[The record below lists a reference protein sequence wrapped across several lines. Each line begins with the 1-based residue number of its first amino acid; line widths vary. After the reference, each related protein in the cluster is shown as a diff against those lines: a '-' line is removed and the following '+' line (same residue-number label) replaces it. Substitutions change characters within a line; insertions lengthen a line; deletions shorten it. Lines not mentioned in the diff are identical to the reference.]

1 MVDTVHG
8 PPNPPILG
16 DLERY
21 GFFEMSNCPHSR
33 SSGLATGGG
42 GQGIFYFRF
51 SIFVLGLGFRPPGE
65 KIKNEEGRT
74 KNEKRLLTWS
84 VGAESFLFSFFY
96 FRSWPC
102 FPSPRGEREKKE
114 ERRRKKEDCLVKLS
128 SIGKCHK
135 NCYEFISFCDEA
147 V

>member
-1 MVDTVHG
+1 MTWFAYADLLFET
-8 PPNPPILG
+8 LG
-16 DLERY
+16 HQASLAENSSDLEY
-21 GFFEMSNCPHSR
+21 PDG
-33 SSGLATGGG
+33 
-42 GQGIFYFRF
+42 
-51 SIFVLGLGFRPPGE
+51 
-65 KIKNEEGRT
+65 EEGRT
-74 KNEKRLLTWS
+74 KNENRLLAWVT
-84 VGAESFLFSFFY
+84 GAGGFLFSFFY
-96 FRSWPC
+96 FRSCPW

>member
-1 MVDTVHG
+1 MQQR
-8 PPNPPILG
+8 L
-16 DLERY
+16 
-21 GFFEMSNCPHSR
+21 
-33 SSGLATGGG
+33 
-42 GQGIFYFRF
+42 
-51 SIFVLGLGFRPPGE
+51 FVLALGFRPPGE

-96 FRSWPC
+96 FRSWPW